1 MNWQPQGAVAAAGAA
16 TSLTVSPSGQ
26 LVLATKAGLYFRPLG
41 TRTWR
46 PATLQGTNSRI
57 GFTFVGMTT
66 DSNGVA
72 VPAGPATH
80 EIFITRDGGQTWAPV
95 IP

>member
-1 MNWQPQGAVAAAGAA
+1 MIWRPRGTVAAAGGA
-16 TSLTVSPSGQ
+16 TSLASSPSGQ
-26 LVLATKAGLYFRPLG
+26 LVLATRAGLYFRPLG
-41 TRTWR
+41 ARTWR
-46 PATLQGTNSRI
+46 PATLQGKASSI

-72 VPAGPATH
+72 VPAGHAAH
-80 EIFITRDGGQTWAPV
+80 EIFITRDGGRTWAPV